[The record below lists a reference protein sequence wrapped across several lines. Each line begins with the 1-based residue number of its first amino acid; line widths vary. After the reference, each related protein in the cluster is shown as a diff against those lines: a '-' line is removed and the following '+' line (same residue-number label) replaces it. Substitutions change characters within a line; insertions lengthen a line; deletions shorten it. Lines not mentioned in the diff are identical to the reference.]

1 MDVSNIENKYGS
13 LIIPSGKKSAVI
25 KDVGGII
32 LSGDLRRSN
41 TATACQ
47 SQQIIDLFGT
57 G

>member
-13 LIIPSGKKSAVI
+13 LIIYSGKKPAVI
-25 KDVGGII
+25 KDVGDII
-32 LSGDLRRSN
+32 LGGDLRRSN

>member
-13 LIIPSGKKSAVI
+13 LIIPSGKKPAVI
-25 KDVGGII
+25 KDVGDII
-32 LSGDLRRSN
+32 LGGDLCRSN